1 VYAVIWRVSLAVS
14 RPHDVLRRIFQII
27 YLALPAT
34 VRATFPPEAE
44 PRDPIQVSQFGLFV

>member
-1 VYAVIWRVSLAVS
+1 MIWRVSLAVS